1 MMTDKEKEMI
11 DGDDMV
17 VVMTDQD
24 GNEYYYREEL
34 IIPVG
39 EERYAILVGI
49 HDDEDGHEHHSCGC
63 GCEEDDEDV
72 LVAKIVINEN
82 GEDEYIEPSEE
93 EYIKVQEAYD
103 ALMDEEEAN
112 QE

>member
-49 HDDEDGHEHHSCGC
+49 HDEDVQEHHSCGC

>member
-49 HDDEDGHEHHSCGC
+49 HDEDVHEHHSCGC